1 MLEVDKIV
9 ATICGKIPEGLT
21 FEPSDINLT
30 DYFVSTT
37 KGDGEEVAFV
47 SEDEQEKWTKAHS
60 IAPKYPTDNQVVAID
75 STSVTL
81 GQLPDG
87 LVGAVRASIIIKP
100 PGKMDHSL
108 ERYGPYLVP
117 VTNQNKDQIYRTTY
131 KAVYRKETNIH
142 APDCF
147 KTLDRVR
154 NLLERHIQ
162 LEVAKHYSNSL
173 ILIDGSLI
181 GGTVADPRVVMR
193 KIVDDSASN
202 ENAIVAISKSTGL
215 TLQQTKRNILSLLE
229 GVHGPCYVEGIKDHI
244 TQEKERYLGDIYVSK
259 LTPLGEPFRVDI
271 PENTRV
277 PHSEIFSQVAGLAGD
292 YGYPEELRLAHMTC
306 VLSSIEIVE
315 LQSAAIVLHGLTM
328 KEEVRTKLFPL

>member
-1 MLEVDKIV
+1 MLEVDKV
-9 ATICGKIPEGLT
+9 VSTICGKIPEGLT

-37 KGDGEEVAFV
+37 KGDEEEVNFV
-47 SEDEQEKWTKAHS
+47 GGDEEEDWTKARS
-60 IAPKYPTDNQVVAID
+60 IVPRYPIDSQVVAID
-75 STSVTL
+75 STSITL

-100 PGKMDHSL
+100 AGKTSHSL

-117 VTNQNKDQIYRTTY
+117 VTNQNKDLLYRALY
-131 KAVYRKETNIH
+131 KAVYCKETKTH

-181 GGTVADPRVVMR
+181 GGAVADPIIVMR
-193 KIVDDSASN
+193 KIIADSASN
-202 ENAIVAISKSTGL
+202 GSSIVAISKSTGL
-215 TLQQTKRNILSLLE
+215 TLQQTKRNILSLLDNH
-229 GVHGPCYVEGIKDHI
+229 HGPCCIGGVKDHI
-244 TQEKERYLGDIYVSK
+244 TQKKERYLGHIYVAK
-259 LTPLGEPFRVDI
+259 LTPLGEPFRVDM
-271 PENTRV
+271 PENTSI
-277 PHSEIFSQVAGLAGD
+277 PHSEIFTQVAGLAGD

-328 KEEVRTKLFPL
+328 KEELRPKIFPL

>member
-1 MLEVDKIV
+1 MLEVDKV
-9 ATICGKIPEGLT
+9 VSTICGKIPEGLT

-37 KGDGEEVAFV
+37 KGDEEEVNFV
-47 SEDEQEKWTKAHS
+47 SGDEEEDWTKARS
-60 IAPKYPTDNQVVAID
+60 IVPKYPADNQVVAID

-100 PGKMDHSL
+100 AGKTSHSL

-117 VTNQNKDQIYRTTY
+117 VTNQNKDLLYRALY
-131 KAVYRKETNIH
+131 KTVYGKETKIH

-193 KIVDDSASN
+193 KIIADSASN
-202 ENAIVAISKSTGL
+202 GNSIVAISKSTGL
-215 TLQQTKRNILSLLE
+215 TLQQTKRNILSLLDNL
-229 GVHGPCYVEGIKDHI
+229 HGPCCIGGVKGHI
-244 TQEKERYLGDIYVSK
+244 TQMKERYLGHIYVAR

-271 PENTRV
+271 PENTST
-277 PHSEIFSQVAGLAGD
+277 PHPEIFAQVAGLAGD

-328 KEEVRTKLFPL
+328 KEELRPKIFPL